1 MNRKSKLTVVFVVV
15 ALMML
20 AVALGVQAAEPQPI
34 TTPLA
39 IDPPLSAGVLAEPA
53 SLEAQAAALNY
64 WTRDNMEAAQPIVLM
79 VDPSTAAVDTAAAP
93 AGPAALDLLE
103 ASPAGRPSPDADAI
117 ARQAYAADWAEL
129 EAAVLDVAAADA
141 AAAAADAAID
151 AGMDAIDS
159 PTGTSQIFTRY
170 WGNLFTQFWT
180 GFPYRAVGK
189 LFSSGGSCT
198 ASSISNSRM
207 VTAAHCVY
215 NTGSNTWYANKVFVP
230 AYRNGAAPYGQFPTN
245 GCYVLTAWV
254 NLSGGYSINSWAR
267 HDVAVCRMSNNSA
280 GQTLNAAVGW
290 LGRSSNPYYIQNYHN
305 FGYASNISSLY
316 TSICTAESFYQT
328 TNTRG
333 MGCDMT
339 YGASGGPWILGFA
352 PFQSGANNYVAGVNS
367 GIFIGV
373 QNIYG
378 PQFTANNIGIL
389 CNATYAAC

>member
-1 MNRKSKLTVVFVVV
+1 MNRKSKLTIVVV
-15 ALMML
+15 VVVLLAL
-20 AVALGVQAAEPQPI
+20 AVALSAQAAQPRPIPTPVVIEPQP
-34 TTPLA
+34 
-39 IDPPLSAGVLAEPA
+39 SAAAVLAEPT
-53 SLEAQAAALNY
+53 SQEAQAAALNY
-64 WTRDNMEAAQPIVLM
+64 WTREKMEAAQPIVLM
-79 VDPSTAAVDTAAAP
+79 VDPSMAAVDTAASP
-93 AGPAALDLLE
+93 AGPEALGLLE
-103 ASPAGRPSPDADAI
+103 ASPAGQPSPDADAI

-129 EAAVLDVAAADA
+129 ETAVLDVIAADTA
-141 AAAAADAAID
+141 VDTGLD
-151 AGMDAIDS
+151 GIDS

-170 WGNLFTQFWT
+170 WGNLFGQFWT
-180 GFPYRAVGK
+180 TFPYRAVGR

-198 ASSISNSRM
+198 ASSVSNSRM

-215 NTGSNTWYANKVFVP
+215 NTGNNTWYANKVFVP

-254 NLSGGYSINSWAR
+254 NLSGGYSINGWAK

-290 LGRSSNPYYIQNYHN
+290 LGRSSGHPYIQNYHN

-328 TNTRG
+328 TDTRG

-339 YGASGGPWILGFA
+339 YGASGGPWIRVFK
-352 PFQSGANNYVAGVNS
+352 PYQSGANNYVDGVNS

-378 PQFTANNIGIL
+378 PRFTANNIGVL
-389 CNATYAAC
+389 CSATYAAC